1 MLSHYSTTVPLEI
14 SIPNEVLFEIFNNM
28 EGRLKEEADEI
39 DLEID
44 PDIRISGAKLKCISQ
59 SLAQKFIRQ
68 KKMKTK
74 AYQNALNR
82 RATACGIGRAK
93 ACAKETFG
101 FTPTTEAIWKS
112 TRHKD
117 LGKKI
122 RAFLWMLLHSGYKIG
137 EYWEKIPGFESR
149 ATCTHCNT
157 SESMEHILIDCQA
170 PGQKEVWELTKR
182 LWEKTGVTWKGIE
195 FGNILSCGLAD
206 FKDAKGKRKP
216 EVSRLFRIL
225 ISESSYL
232 IWKLRCERVIG
243 GKNITKAQ
251 ITNQWTWT
259 VESRLNLD
267 CLLTS
272 KKFSTGKISKEMIK
286 KTWGKLVMNKDQF
299 FETLEDT
306 GVLRQHLGKSIR
318 GFHIRWQIDVNPSSP
333 CDFDFTTALEK
344 LEQVLRSGILS
355 SLESLELWLG
365 PANRG
370 VHPSIPHIIERMIL
384 GSHFRQLTSCSLG
397 AEWAKGLPPYSGTL
411 DNFLGSLQSLRHL
424 KLHDHHAALSLPSV
438 ALPILSS
445 FRGSPAASAS
455 LLPGRPIQY
464 LSLIGD
470 DYDVN
475 QEILT
480 RFAKTT
486 VPLRVLDLSG
496 MSVRPILLRNL
507 ATHLPSIEVLKVRL
521 ALRHTLHYALT
532 GIVSGLRIVLDHN
545 F

>member
-1 MLSHYSTTVPLEI
+1 MLQGLTTNLQKWEDTGFMGRSNCREIQATVARLRRRKVTTTLHWVKGHAGLEG
-14 SIPNEVLFEIFNNM
+14 NEKADSLAM

-306 GVLRQHLGKSIR
+306 GVLVSIR
-318 GFHIRWQIDVNPSSP
+318 IN
-333 CDFDFTTALEK
+333 
-344 LEQVLRSGILS
+344 
-355 SLESLELWLG
+355 
-365 PANRG
+365 
-370 VHPSIPHIIERMIL
+370 
-384 GSHFRQLTSCSLG
+384 
-397 AEWAKGLPPYSGTL
+397 
-411 DNFLGSLQSLRHL
+411 
-424 KLHDHHAALSLPSV
+424 
-438 ALPILSS
+438 
-445 FRGSPAASAS
+445 
-455 LLPGRPIQY
+455 
-464 LSLIGD
+464 
-470 DYDVN
+470 
-475 QEILT
+475 
-480 RFAKTT
+480 
-486 VPLRVLDLSG
+486 
-496 MSVRPILLRNL
+496 
-507 ATHLPSIEVLKVRL
+507 
-521 ALRHTLHYALT
+521 T
-532 GIVSGLRIVLDHN
+532 GIG
-545 F
+545 

>member
-1 MLSHYSTTVPLEI
+1 MGRSNCRKIQATVARLRRRKVTMTLHWVKGHAGLEG
-14 SIPNEVLFEIFNNM
+14 NEKADSLAM

-59 SLAQKFIRQ
+59 SLAQKFICQ

-93 ACAKETFG
+93 ACVKETSG
-101 FTPTTEAIWKS
+101 LTPTTEAIWKS

-157 SESMEHILIDCQA
+157 SESMEHILID
-170 PGQKEVWELTKR
+170 L
-182 LWEKTGVTWKGIE
+182 
-195 FGNILSCGLAD
+195 
-206 FKDAKGKRKP
+206 
-216 EVSRLFRIL
+216 SRLFRIL

-272 KKFSTGKISKEMIK
+272 KKFSTGKLSKEMIK

-306 GVLRQHLGKSIR
+306 GVLVSIR
-318 GFHIRWQIDVNPSSP
+318 IN
-333 CDFDFTTALEK
+333 
-344 LEQVLRSGILS
+344 
-355 SLESLELWLG
+355 
-365 PANRG
+365 
-370 VHPSIPHIIERMIL
+370 
-384 GSHFRQLTSCSLG
+384 
-397 AEWAKGLPPYSGTL
+397 
-411 DNFLGSLQSLRHL
+411 
-424 KLHDHHAALSLPSV
+424 
-438 ALPILSS
+438 
-445 FRGSPAASAS
+445 
-455 LLPGRPIQY
+455 
-464 LSLIGD
+464 
-470 DYDVN
+470 
-475 QEILT
+475 
-480 RFAKTT
+480 
-486 VPLRVLDLSG
+486 
-496 MSVRPILLRNL
+496 
-507 ATHLPSIEVLKVRL
+507 
-521 ALRHTLHYALT
+521 T
-532 GIVSGLRIVLDHN
+532 GIG
-545 F
+545 